1 MARAGVRDDPGF
13 FLWDAAKIRIPGH
26 IRKTAFPVPNWRSLQ
41 GGWVLFL
48 RRLFDVFH
56 DLAGFDAG
64 SANGKLFGGAVN
76 LGPDGLEVRIP
87 ASFGPVLSV

>member
-1 MARAGVRDDPGF
+1 MGC
-13 FLWDAAKIRIPGH
+13 
-26 IRKTAFPVPNWRSLQ
+26 RKNPDSGTHKKNRLSGSELAVFT